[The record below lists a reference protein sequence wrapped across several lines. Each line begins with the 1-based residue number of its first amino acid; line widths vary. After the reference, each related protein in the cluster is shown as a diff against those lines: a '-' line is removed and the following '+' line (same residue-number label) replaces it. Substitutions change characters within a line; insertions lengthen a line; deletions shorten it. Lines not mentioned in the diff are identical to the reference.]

1 MLFESRV
8 EVLRIVPH
16 IPLEV
21 VYKVY
26 YGEERL
32 VVVHL
37 VTNAVGRV
45 GVDSTTDN
53 DTPIVTI
60 DYELDSG
67 VGLVTES
74 DVATFVDTSG
84 HLRGEVGGN
93 VANLPIAKVV
103 FHRVAIISSAA
114 FSAALLIE

>member
-1 MLFESRV
+1 MLLESRV
-8 EVLRIVPH
+8 EVLWIVPH

-21 VYKVY
+21 LYEVYH
-26 YGEERL
+26 GEERL

-45 GVDSTTDN
+45 GVDSATDN

-67 VGLVTES
+67 VGFVTER

-93 VANLPIAKVV
+93 VANLQIGKVV
-103 FHRVAIISSAA
+103 FHRAIISSAA
-114 FSAALLIE
+114 FSAALLTE